1 MSTNKT
7 TDNVV
12 ADIYAL
18 MESKDADPSVDVE
31 AEIEKFGEGVK
42 ALMRT
47 EFGRKK
53 REDNRRL
60 RLSNIGRTDKYLWNH
75 FNGTEGEELQPHT
88 YIKFMYGHL
97 IEEML
102 LFLTRMAGHTV
113 TDEQKVCNVEGIVGH
128 MDCKIDGVVTD
139 VKSASSFGFKKFKDG
154 TLAYDDPFGYIDQ
167 IKAYAHS
174 EGQTEFGW
182 LAMDKANGH
191 LTYLKYDLND
201 TEAPVYEVLRGD
213 IVDRVKHVKKL
224 VEQPEPVEWCY
235 PPVPDG
241 KSGNS
246 KLSIGCSYCQFKDH
260 CYPNLRVFAYS
271 YGPKYL
277 VDVVKE
283 PKVQEVMPDEEG
295 FLVRT

>member
-154 TLAYDDPFGYIDQ
+154 TLAMDDAFGYVDQ
-167 IKAYAHS
+167 IKAYAHACG
-174 EGQTEFGW
+174 ETEFGW

-191 LTYLKYDLND
+191 LAVLKYDLED
-201 TEAPVYEVLRGD
+201 TQAPIHEHIKGD
-213 IVDRVKHVKKL
+213 IRERIKHVKEMVKGD
-224 VEQPEPVEWCY
+224 EPTELCTET
-235 PPVPDG
+235 VPDG
-241 KSGNS
+241 KSGNK
-246 KLSIGCSYCQFKDH
+246 KLGIKCSYCQYKKH
-260 CYPNLRVFAYS
+260 CYPELRAFAYS
-271 YGPKYL
+271 YGPKFL
-277 VDVVKE
+277 SEVVNE
-283 PKVQEVMPDEEG
+283 PRVQEINLEQI
-295 FLVRT
+295 

>member
-1 MSTNKT
+1 MKRVE
-7 TDNVV
+7 DVV
-12 ADIYAL
+12 QDIYAL

-31 AEIEKFGEGVK
+31 AEIDRFGESVK
-42 ALMRT
+42 ELMRT

-53 REDNRRL
+53 REDNRKL
-60 RLSNIGRTDKYLWNH
+60 RLSNIGRTDRYLWNH

-88 YIKFMYGHL
+88 YVKFMYGHL

-102 LFLTRMAGHTV
+102 LFLTRMAGHSV
-113 TDEQKVCNVEGIVGH
+113 TDEQKVCKVEGVVGH
-128 MDCKIDGVVTD
+128 MDCKIDGIVTD
-139 VKSASSFGFKKFKDG
+139 VKSASSFGFKKFKEG

-174 EGQTEFGW
+174 EGETEFGW

-201 TEAPVYEVLRGD
+201 TEAPVYEALKGD

-224 VEQPEPVEWCY
+224 VEQPEPAEWCY
-235 PPVPDG
+235 QPIPDG

-246 KLSIGCSYCQFKDH
+246 KLSTGCSYCQFKDH

-295 FLVRT
+295 F

>member
-102 LFLTRMAGHTV
+102 LFLTRMAGHSV

-191 LTYLKYDLND
+191 LTYLKYDLTD
-201 TEAPVYEVLRGD
+201 TEAPVYEVLKGD

-224 VEQPEPVEWCY
+224 VEQPEPAEWCY
-235 PPVPDG
+235 RPVPDG

-295 FLVRT
+295 F

>member
-1 MSTNKT
+1 MITNKT

-12 ADIYAL
+12 QDIYAL
-18 MESKDADPSVDVE
+18 MESKDADPSVNVE
-31 AEIEKFGEGVK
+31 LEIEKFGEGVK

-53 REDNRRL
+53 REDNRKL
-60 RLSNIGRTDKYLWNH
+60 RLSNIGRTDRYLWNH
-75 FNGTEGEELQPHT
+75 VNGTEGEKIQPHT
-88 YIKFMYGHL
+88 YVKFMYGHL

-102 LFLTRMAGHTV
+102 LFLTRMAGHSV
-113 TDEQKVCNVEGIVGH
+113 TDEQKVCKVEGIVGH

-174 EGQTEFGW
+174 EGQTKFGW

-191 LTYLKYDLND
+191 LTYLKYDLTD
-201 TEAPVYEVLRGD
+201 TEAPEYEALKGD
-213 IVDRVKHVKKL
+213 ITDRVKHIKKL
-224 VEQPEPVEWCY
+224 VEQPEPAEWCY
-235 PPVPDG
+235 QPVPDG

-260 CYPNLRVFAYS
+260 CYPELRVFNYS
-271 YGPKYL
+271 YGPKFL
-277 VDVVKE
+277 VEVVNE
-283 PKVQEVMPDEEG
+283 PRVQEFKKHDETG
-295 FLVRT
+295 F

>member
-1 MSTNKT
+1 MKRVE
-7 TDNVV
+7 DVV
-12 ADIYAL
+12 QDIYAL

-31 AEIEKFGEGVK
+31 AEIDRFGESVK
-42 ALMRT
+42 ELMRT

-60 RLSNIGRTDKYLWNH
+60 RLSNIGRTDRYLWNH

-88 YIKFMYGHL
+88 YVKFMYGHL

-102 LFLTRMAGHTV
+102 LFLTRMAGHSV
-113 TDEQKVCNVEGIVGH
+113 TDEQKVCKVEGIVGH
-128 MDCKIDGVVTD
+128 MDCKIDGIVTD

-201 TEAPVYEVLRGD
+201 TEAPVYEALKGD

-295 FLVRT
+295 F

>member
-1 MSTNKT
+1 MSKRVE
-7 TDNVV
+7 DVV
-12 ADIYAL
+12 QDIYAL

-31 AEIEKFGEGVK
+31 AEIDKFGESVK
-42 ALMRT
+42 ELMRT

-60 RLSNIGRTDKYLWNH
+60 RLSNIGRTDRYLWNH

-88 YIKFMYGHL
+88 YVKFMYGHL

-102 LFLTRMAGHTV
+102 LFLTRMAGHSV

-174 EGQTEFGW
+174 EGETEFGW

-201 TEAPVYEVLRGD
+201 TEAPVYEALKGD

-224 VEQPEPVEWCY
+224 VEQPEPAEWCY
-235 PPVPDG
+235 QPIPDG

-246 KLSIGCSYCQFKDH
+246 KLSTGCSYCQFKDH

-295 FLVRT
+295 F

>member
-191 LTYLKYDLND
+191 LTYLKYDLLD
-201 TEAPVYEVLRGD
+201 TEAPIYEALKGD

-224 VEQPEPVEWCY
+224 VEQPEPAEWCY
-235 PPVPDG
+235 QPVPDG

-295 FLVRT
+295 F

>member
-7 TDNVV
+7 TDTVV
-12 ADIYAL
+12 QDIYAL

-31 AEIEKFGEGVK
+31 AEIDKFGESVK

-53 REDNRRL
+53 REDNRKL
-60 RLSNIGRTDKYLWNH
+60 RLSNIGRTDRYLWNH

-88 YIKFMYGHL
+88 YVKFMYGHL

-102 LFLTRMAGHTV
+102 LFLTRMAGHSV
-113 TDEQKVCNVEGIVGH
+113 TDEQKVCKVEGVVGH

-154 TLAYDDPFGYIDQ
+154 TLANDDPFGYIDQ
-167 IKAYAHS
+167 IKAYAHDCG
-174 EGQTEFGW
+174 ETQVGW
-182 LAMDKANGH
+182 LTMDKANGH
-191 LTYLKYDLND
+191 LTYLKYDLENV
-201 TEAPVYEVLRGD
+201 ENEKLKEPV
-213 IVDRVKHVKKL
+213 VDRVKHIKQL
-224 VEQPEPVEWCY
+224 VEGDEPTEYCY
-235 PPVPDG
+235 DPVPDG
-241 KSGNS
+241 KSGNM
-246 KLSIGCSYCQFKDH
+246 KLAVGCSYCQFKEH
-260 CYPNLRVFAYS
+260 CYPDMRVFAYS

-295 FLVRT
+295 F